1 MKEMFA
7 KDISE
12 MKEFTKYGDTFR
24 QIRNNPETGWWLY
37 ERRGKGNRSYEVVKG
52 KKFTNPDGTTV
63 RCYPSS
69 NDWGNYG
76 YTIMENKYSALLIDF
91 IMSARSRSAEE
102 MWEFK
107 KSIVNALN

>member
-1 MKEMFA
+1 MRIIA

-37 ERRGKGNRSYEVVKG
+37 ERRGKDNRSYEVVKG
-52 KKFTNPDGTTV
+52 VKHKNPDGTIV
-63 RCYPSS
+63 YIYPSTEH
-69 NDWGNYG
+69 WGKYG

-91 IMSARSRSAEE
+91 IMSARLRSAEE
-102 MWEFK
+102 IWEFK
-107 KSIVNALN
+107 KTIVNALR